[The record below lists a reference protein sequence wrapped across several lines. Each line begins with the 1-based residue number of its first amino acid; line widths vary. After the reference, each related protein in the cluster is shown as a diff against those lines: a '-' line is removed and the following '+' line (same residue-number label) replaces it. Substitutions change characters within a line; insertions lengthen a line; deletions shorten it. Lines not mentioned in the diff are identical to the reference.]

1 MDIFSTEKRS
11 EIMARVR
18 SKDTKPE
25 MAVRRYLHKH
35 GLRYRLHRRDL
46 PGCPDLVIS
55 SRRVAVFI
63 HGCFWHRHPGCR
75 KTTMP
80 ASGEEFWRDK
90 FAATVERD
98 AIAHGAL
105 RRAEW
110 GVLVIWECEVT
121 PEGLSTLL
129 QQILTYPAR

>member
-25 MAVRRYLHKH
+25 MAVRRYLHNR

-46 PGCPDLVIS
+46 PGCPDLVFS
-55 SRRVAVFI
+55 SRRIAVFL

-80 ASGEEFWRDK
+80 ASRVKFWRNK
-90 FAATVERD
+90 FEATVERD
-98 AIAHGAL
+98 AKVQEKL
-105 RRAEW
+105 RLGGW
-110 GVLVIWECEVT
+110 TVLVIWECEVT
-121 PEGLSTLL
+121 PKGLDRLL
-129 QQILTYPAR
+129 QQILACP

>member
-25 MAVRRYLHKH
+25 MAVRRYLHNR

-46 PGCPDLVIS
+46 PGCPDLVFS
-55 SRRVAVFI
+55 SRRVAVFL

-80 ASGEEFWRDK
+80 ASRVKFWRNK
-90 FAATVERD
+90 FEATVERD
-98 AIAHGAL
+98 AKVQENL
-105 RRAEW
+105 RLGGW
-110 GVLVIWECEVT
+110 TVLVIWECEVT
-121 PEGLSTLL
+121 PKGLDRLL
-129 QQILTYPAR
+129 QQILACP

>member
-1 MDIFSTEKRS
+1 MDTFSPEKRS
-11 EIMARVR
+11 EVMARVR

-25 MAVRRYLHKH
+25 MAVRRYLHNH

-46 PGCPDLVIS
+46 PGCPDLAFT

-80 ASGEEFWRDK
+80 ASRIEFWRDK
-90 FAATVERD
+90 FDATVKRD
-98 AIAHGAL
+98 AKAREELH
-105 RRAEW
+105 RAGW
-110 GVLVIWECEVT
+110 TVLVIWECEVT
-121 PEGLSTLL
+121 PEGLDRLFR
-129 QQILTYPAR
+129 QILTCPAP